1 MVANIDG
8 VIFAKAPVEIRG
20 QTIEGLDGQE
30 IKSAR
35 TNFGWGDDE
44 VPDTHYYQ
52 VQHYMRVTGL
62 SWFVVSVYV
71 LDDESL

>member
-1 MVANIDG
+1 
-8 VIFAKAPVEIRG
+8 
-20 QTIEGLDGQE
+20 
-30 IKSAR
+30 
-35 TNFGWGDDE
+35 
-44 VPDTHYYQ
+44 